1 MKNPEMMWVTKLTM
15 MALVASAT
23 FVGAAG
29 GATGTV
35 SQVRLYALDC
45 GHATFTDMGMFSD
58 TGEYDGKP
66 GKIADPCFLIQHP
79 KGVLLWDTGLGDRF
93 AAHPEG
99 VDVMPGIHVT
109 VSATL
114 VDQLKSLGLDPAA
127 VTYVAFSH
135 FHFDHTG
142 NANEFTKSVWII
154 NKNELSAALSA
165 SPPSG
170 EQPDTFS
177 GYKSAKTQMIDGDY
191 DVFGDG
197 TVRILKAPGHTP
209 GHQVLEVRLPKSGTV
224 ILSGDLYHLSANREF
239 KRVPVV
245 NTDRSNTLAS
255 MDRIEKI
262 AKNTHARVI
271 VQHDPQVFDSL
282 PKPPAYLD

>member
-23 FVGAAG
+23 FVGAAC

-154 NKNELSAALSA
+154 NKSELSAALSA

-209 GHQVLEVRLPKSGTV
+209 GHQVLEVHLPKSGTV